1 MRNLKKVL
9 ALVLVFAMML
19 STCVVASA
27 ASFPDVEATYQYAEA
42 VDLLASL
49 NILGGYEDG
58 TFKPENNITRAEFA
72 KVVYVIF
79 NGMDDVNAQMYVSD
93 SQFNDVAKTQWFN
106 GHVNWASENSIVGG
120 YGDGTFLPNNNVAV
134 KEAIKMVVTAVT
146 DKALTYPNGYIQEA
160 RAQKLLEDVVITS
173 TDAPAT
179 RGQVAQLAYNLLFTP
194 SRLCLTANGTDT
206 YGNEMYKKNAA
217 IDFVFGLSKWVEV
230 TVNATYDNKWDGT
243 TTLEEGE
250 VNITGKIVTID
261 KDGKEVVADA
271 TTTKTFE
278 YAGDANDLYGQQLKA
293 YLNRDGELVAL
304 VSVSDVLEVT
314 TADKLSGDNSLY
326 YPYAVKQGE
335 YAELDGKNTKDY
347 VFDTVLEQDNEGK
360 FNSVKADV
368 KVDGVDKVSL
378 ESICVKEGKNNTGKV
393 TFIDTPDAKT
403 GLLDGVADKVI
414 IEYQGSIQISKY
426 SAATKTITLKNIGA
440 VAFEDA
446 IGHEAFADADYSTGA
461 EPVWA
466 TYTVRENAVGQV
478 YTLVPTTAAEGVLT
492 GVNTEKGT
500 IVVGGTTYAGFFATD
515 ANKTAVFN
523 KLKTSDIGSTLKVY
537 LDAAGYAVAYDIVE
551 SDTVYDLNLGKVIA
565 ASDSADKWGNNVKAT
580 LTVVTPDGTEKVLT
594 LDTTND
600 AKTGDD
606 KEVTFAG
613 KAKSDFVSTNY
624 DDVKVGAV
632 KDTAVNEVFFK
643 YDDKAAKP
651 DYTIVGNYIHYEVDD
666 TTGEVVTV
674 VLAEEI
680 GTYAPS
686 NSKVEKWSVEFYGGD
701 KEEKLSYNEKW
712 GFYVANDDKGETV
725 KELNV
730 NTVADSFVGM
740 YYKENAEGELETAY
754 YTASNIPTFANAG
767 EFMLFVADGEIVA
780 MVVETS
786 PEAKTD
792 DKVLGIV
799 TGWNN
804 VQGETE
810 KNGKLTYRVEITMLV
825 NGESQKFYTEDLLA
839 EKLPDTLYNAETN
852 VNGLTESRF
861 AKLQLMSDGKVD
873 LLDNGNINID
883 YVDNADLTWAYATQV
898 RGNTVAAKEI
908 TSFKNSVS
916 RGQHIDP
923 ETGKVITVDTAVPG
937 EITVTALGSLRTC
950 EETTFITIAGTPV
963 DADNGLDQDLFQK
976 TVAADITAGGTI
988 EVSEEGTAKAGEVD
1002 GVEGYYYVFA
1012 YEVFDD
1018 DDADTTNDPMD
1029 SDNDGALK
1037 TVYVFASPV
1046 VATPTK

>member
-42 VDLLASL
+42 IDLLASL

-79 NGMDDVNAQMYVSD
+79 NGMDDVNAQMFVSD

-106 GHVNWASENSIVGG
+106 GHVNWASENAIVGG

-217 IDFVFGLSKWVEV
+217 IDFVFGLSKWVDV
-230 TVNATYDNKWDGT
+230 TVNATYDNKWDGST
-243 TTLEEGE
+243 ALEEGE
-250 VNITGKIVTID
+250 VNITGKVVTVD
-261 KDGKEVVADA
+261 KDGKEVVADSD
-271 TTTKTFE
+271 TTKTFE

-314 TADKLSGDNSLY
+314 TADKLSGDNSIY
-326 YPYAVKQGE
+326 YPYGVKQGE
-335 YAELDGKNTKDY
+335 YAELDGENTKDY
-347 VFDTVLEQDNEGK
+347 VFDTVLVQDKTGE
-360 FNSVKADV
+360 FNPVNADV

-378 ESICVKEGKNNTGKV
+378 ESICVKEGRNNTGKV
-393 TFIDTPDAKT
+393 TFIDTPDATT
-403 GLLDGVADKVI
+403 GLLDGVADKVVV
-414 IEYQGSIQISKY
+414 EYQGSIQISKY

-440 VAFEDA
+440 VAFDDA

-461 EPVWA
+461 APVWA
-466 TYTVRENAVGQV
+466 TYTVRENAVGTV

-492 GVNTEKGT
+492 DVNTTKGT
-500 IVVGGTTYAGFFATD
+500 AVVGGTTYTGFFATD

-523 KLKTSDIGSTLKVY
+523 KLKTSDYGSTVKVY
-537 LDAAGYAVAYDIVE
+537 LDAAGYAVAYEIVE

-600 AKTGDD
+600 TKTGDD
-606 KEVTFAG
+606 VEV
-613 KAKSDFVSTNY
+613 DFPAAYLSNNY
-624 DDVKVGAV
+624 DTSKIGSV
-632 KDTAVNEVFFK
+632 KDKTADEVFFV
-643 YDDKAAKP
+643 YDGTTAL
-651 DYTIVGNYIHYEVDD
+651 DYTIVGQYIHYEVDD
-666 TTGEVVTV
+666 TTNEVVRV

-712 GFYVANDDKGETV
+712 GFYIADDDKGETV

-740 YYKENAEGELETAY
+740 YYEENAEGELETAY

-804 VQGETE
+804 VQGETK
-810 KNGKLTYRVEITMLV
+810 KNGNPTYRVEITMLV

-839 EKLPDTLYNAETN
+839 GKLPDTLFDEKNN

-883 YVDNADLTWAYATQV
+883 YVDNKDLTWAYATQV

-908 TSFKNSVS
+908 TAFTNSVS

-923 ETGKVITVDTAVPG
+923 ETGKVVTIETSVAG
-937 EITVTALGSLRTC
+937 EITVESLGSLRTC

-963 DADNGLDQDLFQK
+963 DADDLNEGLFQK

-988 EVSEEGTAKAGEVD
+988 EVSEEGVADNAETKEVD
-1002 GVEGYYYVFA
+1002 EGVEGYYYVFA
-1012 YEVFDD
+1012 YEVFDEGE
-1018 DDADTTNDPMD
+1018 AAD
-1029 SDNDGALK
+1029 SDNKGALK